1 MKFFNYFSKIIG
13 VDLGTAKTA
22 IYLKGKGIV
31 INEPSI
37 VAFNNKSNQVL
48 AIGEGAKKMLNRAPA
63 HISVIRPLTNG
74 VISDFEMAQEMVRYF
89 LKQASEEGSLFN
101 YRRAVV
107 GISSNLTEVEQKSV
121 EDAVVE
127 AGANKTHLIEEPI
140 AAAIGADL
148 PIESA
153 TANVIIDI
161 GAGTTKIAIIS
172 LGGVVTSKSLK
183 VGGDKFNEEIVNFIR
198 DEFKL
203 AIGEPTAE
211 EIKIAIGSAI
221 PLDEKRELAIRGRDM
236 STGLPREVVVKGY
249 QIRTALSRSLRVII
263 ESLKDVIETA
273 PPELV
278 GDILKQKINLCGGGS
293 LLRGIDQLIAKELSV
308 ETQVAEDPLT
318 CVMRG
323 IGKVVERFPEY
334 THLLDTPKAPQQINL

>member
-1 MKFFNYFSKIIG
+1 MKLLNYFSKIIG
-13 VDLGTAKTA
+13 VDLGTAKTS
-22 IYLKGKGIV
+22 IYLKGRGIV

-37 VAFNNKSNQVL
+37 VAYNNKSSQVL

-63 HISVIRPLTNG
+63 HISVIRPIASG
-74 VISDFEMAQEMVRYF
+74 VISDFEMTQEMVRHF
-89 LKQASEEGSLFN
+89 LKQASEEGSLLN

-107 GISSNLTEVEQKSV
+107 GISSNLTEVERKSV
-121 EDAVVE
+121 EDAVIG
-127 AGANKTHLIEEPI
+127 AGANRTHLIGDPI
-140 AAAIGADL
+140 AAALGAEL

-172 LGGVVTSKSLK
+172 LGGIVTSKSLK

-203 AIGEPTAE
+203 MIGEPTAE
-211 EIKIAIGSAI
+211 ELKIAIGSAI
-221 PLDEKRELAIRGRDM
+221 PLDEKREISIRGRDM

-249 QIRTALSRSLRVII
+249 QIRAALSRSLRVII

-273 PPELV
+273 PAELV
-278 GDILKQKINLCGGGS
+278 GDILKQKIHLCGGGS
-293 LLRGIDQLIAKELSV
+293 LLRGIDQLIAKELVV
-308 ETQVAEDPLT
+308 ETQVVEDPLT
-318 CVMRG
+318 CVARG
-323 IGKVVERFPEY
+323 IGKVVERFDAHA
-334 THLLDTPKAPQQINL
+334 HLLDTPLVPKQINL

>member
-13 VDLGTAKTA
+13 IDLGTAKSS

-37 VAFNNKSNQVL
+37 VAFNNKSHQVL
-48 AIGEGAKKMLNRAPA
+48 AIGEGAKRMLDRAPA
-63 HISVIRPLTNG
+63 HISVIRPLVNG
-74 VISDFEMAQEMVRYF
+74 VISDFEMTQEMVRHF
-89 LKQASEEGSLFN
+89 LRQASEESSIFN

-107 GISSNLTEVEQKSV
+107 GISSNLTEVERKSV
-121 EDAVVE
+121 EDAVIG
-127 AGANKTHLIEEPI
+127 AGVNKAHLIEEPV
-140 AAAIGADL
+140 AAALGADL
-148 PIESA
+148 PIDTA

-183 VGGDKFNEEIVNFIR
+183 IAGDKFNEDIISFVR

-203 AIGEPTAE
+203 SIGEPTAE

-221 PLDEKRELAIRGRDM
+221 PLDEKREISIRGRDM
-236 STGLPREVVVKGY
+236 STGLPREITIKSY
-249 QIRTALSRSLRVII
+249 QVRAALARSLRTII
-263 ESLKDVIETA
+263 EALKDVIETA
-273 PPELV
+273 PAELV

-293 LLRGIDQLIAKELSV
+293 LLRGVDQLIEKEMSV
-308 ETQVAEDPLT
+308 KTQVVEDPIT
-318 CVMRG
+318 CVARG
-323 IGKVVERFPEY
+323 IGRIVERFDGHV
-334 THLLDTPKAPQQINL
+334 HLLDTPLAPHNINL

>member
-1 MKFFNYFSKIIG
+1 MKVLNYFSKIIG
-13 VDLGTAKTA
+13 VDLGTAKTS
-22 IYLKGKGIV
+22 IYLKNRGIV
-31 INEPSI
+31 ISEPSI

-74 VISDFEMAQEMVRYF
+74 VISDFDMAQEMIRYF
-89 LKQASEEGSLFN
+89 LKQANEDGSLFN

-107 GISSNLTEVEQKSV
+107 GISSNLTEVEQKSA
-121 EDAVVE
+121 EDAVLG

-140 AAAIGADL
+140 AAALGADL
-148 PIESA
+148 PIETA
-153 TANVIIDI
+153 TANVILDI

-183 VGGDKFNEEIVNFIR
+183 IGGDKFNEEIVNFIR

-203 AIGEPTAE
+203 MIGEPTAE

-221 PLDEKRELAIRGRDM
+221 PLDEKREISIRGRDM

-249 QIRTALSRSLRVII
+249 QIRAALSRSLRIVV
-263 ESLKDVIETA
+263 ETLKDVIESA
-273 PPELV
+273 PAELV
-278 GDILKQKINLCGGGS
+278 GDILKQNIHLCGGGS
-293 LLRGIDQLIAKELSV
+293 LLRGIDQLISKELGV
-308 ETQVAEDPLT
+308 ETRVVEDPLT
-318 CVMRG
+318 CVARG
-323 IGKVVERFPEY
+323 IGKVVERFDAHS
-334 THLLDTPKAPQQINL
+334 HLLDTPLVPQQINL

>member
-1 MKFFNYFSKIIG
+1 MKVLNYFSKIIG
-13 VDLGTAKTA
+13 VDLGTATTS
-22 IYLKGKGIV
+22 IYLKGRGIV
-31 INEPSI
+31 VNEPSI
-37 VAFNNKSNQVL
+37 VAYNNKSNQVL

-63 HISVIRPLTNG
+63 HINVIRPITSG
-74 VISDFEMAQEMVRYF
+74 VISDFEMAQEMVRHF
-89 LKQASEEGSLFN
+89 LKQVSEESSFLN

-121 EDAVVE
+121 EDAVVG
-127 AGANKTHLIEEPI
+127 AGANRTHLIEDPL
-140 AAAIGADL
+140 AAALGADL
-148 PIESA
+148 PIETA

-203 AIGEPTAE
+203 MIGEPTAE

-221 PLDEKRELAIRGRDM
+221 PLDEKREIAIRGRDM

-249 QIRTALSRSLRVII
+249 QIRAALSRSLRVIV

-273 PPELV
+273 PAELV

-293 LLRGIDQLIAKELSV
+293 LLRGIDQLIAKELAV
-308 ETQVAEDPLT
+308 ETQVVEDPLT
-318 CVMRG
+318 CVARG
-323 IGKVVERFPEY
+323 IGRVVERFDAHA
-334 THLLDTPKAPQQINL
+334 HLLDTPLVPQRINL